1 LAEDKIRLLIFTF
14 LIFLLAACAPS
25 VQAIQTAIAQTQAV
39 ITPPS
44 TEPTKTPRP
53 DITSVLLANGFAL
66 GSTQSYTTGKQY
78 IDEQKAVSLS
88 SVVYDSGMVS
98 ISAWVLGEAEKGEIG
113 KILLSAYGQTVSNW
127 VAANIESKDFS
138 QTFDKNDT
146 IGGFNID
153 ISISGEIGSRKLN
166 ITITPGTQNP

>member
-1 LAEDKIRLLIFTF
+1 
-14 LIFLLAACAPS
+14 
-25 VQAIQTAIAQTQAV
+25 
-39 ITPPS
+39 
-44 TEPTKTPRP
+44 
-53 DITSVLLANGFAL
+53 LANGFAL

-98 ISAWVLGEAEKGEIG
+98 ISALVLGEAEKGEIG